1 MCYKAKEYT
10 NNDTVEAILRQGMAA
25 SGRSDF
31 PAKPDSS
38 NEKEMKEWAKK
49 LLPPQDQMRKT
60 INFVYTAPYSEDAGL
75 KASIEF
81 LFNMPDPSSMFSSE
95 TRIYKCIYSIV
106 PPGLYYKDPPLTEGV
121 NYTKT
126 NEFEKSSF
134 RCPAFSDG
142 YAEFYPT
149 IMQQNL
155 YLLIDVRI
163 IKVEP
168 SKGPEPLLVIE
179 PASTRKSFWTM
190 FPLSRERIK
199 GQGYKYTVGGI
210 FQLPLI
216 EGAVPRD
223 IFSCEN
229 PMQEFLDKLESRD
242 KAPGSTLKASEGMII
257 IIITIIIININNH

>member
-1 MCYKAKEYT
+1 
-10 NNDTVEAILRQGMAA
+10 MAA
-25 SGRSDF
+25 SARSDF

-38 NEKEMKEWAKK
+38 NEVEMKEWAKK
-49 LLPPQDQMRKT
+49 LLPSQDQMRKT
-60 INFVYTAPYSEDAGL
+60 INFVYTAPYSEDVGL

-81 LFNMPDPSSMFSSE
+81 LFNMPDPSGMFSSE
-95 TRIYKCIYSIV
+95 TRVYKCIYSIV

-121 NYTKT
+121 NYTKA
-126 NEFEKSSF
+126 NDFEKSSY
-134 RCPAFSDG
+134 RCPGFNDG
-142 YAEFYPT
+142 YAEFFPT

-163 IKVEP
+163 IKIET
-168 SKGPEPLLVIE
+168 SKGPDPLLVIE
-179 PASTRKSFWTM
+179 PASTRKSFWSM

-242 KAPGSTLKASEGMII
+242 KAPGATLKAAEGNII
-257 IIITIIIININNH
+257 IIIYINIILIIISSRMLCYC